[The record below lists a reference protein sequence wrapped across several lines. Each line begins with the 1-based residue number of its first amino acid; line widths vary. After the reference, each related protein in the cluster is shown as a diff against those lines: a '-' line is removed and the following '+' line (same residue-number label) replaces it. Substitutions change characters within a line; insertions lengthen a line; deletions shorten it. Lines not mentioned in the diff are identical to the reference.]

1 MINTVAVG
9 TDGSE
14 TAAKA
19 VDSAIELADR
29 FDAKLVLVS
38 AYRGKSDSAVNR
50 ESRDA
55 PDDVQ
60 WRHGPREDVEATLED
75 AGKRAGERGVEWTS
89 DAEEGDA
96 AEALVSLADRHG
108 ADVLVVG
115 NKGMNRKLLGS
126 VPNDVAHTAN
136 CDVLIV
142 NTT

>member
-1 MINTVAVG
+1 MIKMVAVG
-9 TDGSE
+9 TDGSD

-19 VDSAIELADR
+19 VDSAVELADR
-29 FDAKLVLVS
+29 FDAKLVILS
-38 AYRGKSDSAVNR
+38 AYRPKSDSALNR

-60 WRHGPREDVEATLED
+60 WRHGPREDVEATLEE
-75 AGKRAGERGVEWTS
+75 AGKRAESKGVEWAT
-89 DAEEGDA
+89 DATEGDA
-96 AEALVSLADRHG
+96 AEALVQLADRHG

-115 NKGMNRKLLGS
+115 NKGMNRKVLGS

>member
-1 MINTVAVG
+1 MITTVAVG
-9 TDGSE
+9 TDGSD

-19 VDSAIELADR
+19 VESAIELADR
-29 FDAKLVLVS
+29 FDAKLVIVS
-38 AYRGKSDSAVNR
+38 AYRAKSDGAVAR

-75 AGKRAGERGVEWTS
+75 AGKRAEKRGVEWTS
-89 DAEEGDA
+89 DAAEGDA
-96 AEALVSLADRHG
+96 AEALVSLADQHG

>member
-1 MINTVAVG
+1 MIKTVAVG
-9 TDGSE
+9 TDGSD

-19 VDSAIELADR
+19 VDSAIELADK
-29 FDAKLVLVS
+29 FGAKLVVVS
-38 AYRGKSDSAVNR
+38 AYRPKSDGAVNR

-60 WRHGPREDVEATLED
+60 WRHGPREDVEAALDE
-75 AGKRAGERGVEWTS
+75 AGKRAESKGVEWTGDS
-89 DAEEGDA
+89 TEGDA
-96 AEALVSLADRHG
+96 AEALVQLAERHN

-115 NKGMNRKLLGS
+115 NKGMNRKVLGS